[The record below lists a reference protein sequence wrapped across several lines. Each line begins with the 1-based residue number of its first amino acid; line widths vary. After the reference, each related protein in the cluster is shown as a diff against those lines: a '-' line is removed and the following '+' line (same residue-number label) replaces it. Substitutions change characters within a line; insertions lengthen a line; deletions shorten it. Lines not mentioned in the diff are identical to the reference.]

1 MPSEANSQNVRAGVY
16 ARYSSDSQRDA
27 SIDDQIRICRAE
39 IERHGWDL
47 VEVYADAALSG
58 ASTFRPGYQKLL
70 LDASTGAI
78 DVVVA
83 ESLDRLSRGLADVA
97 TLYKHLSYLG
107 VRLWTVAEGQITE
120 LHVGL
125 KGTMNALYLK
135 DLSQK
140 THRGLEGRVRSGMS
154 GGGICYGYDL
164 VPGQTGARKI
174 NEAEAAVVRRIYEE
188 YAAGRSPRA
197 IAMGLNKDSIPGPRG
212 RAWRDTTI
220 RGHITRGAGILN
232 NELYIGRLVWNRQRF
247 MKDPASGRRRSRRND
262 PGRLVIEEV
271 PDLRIIDDELWKA
284 VKARQT
290 AIRESEGV
298 SKARATRFWEQR
310 RAQYLLSGLVYC
322 GSCGSRLAAVG
333 RDYLACSAARGQG
346 TCTNRKGVRRSP
358 LEELILEGLQ
368 QRLMTPEMVEEFVTA
383 YHEEVNKHRREATA
397 ARAGKERELA
407 EVTRK
412 LDKLIEALIEGYR
425 TAGLQQRLEELE
437 ARKAAFEQELAS
449 DPPPPIRLHPNL
461 AQVYR
466 AKIERLHEA
475 LADPGL
481 RDEALG
487 ILRGLI
493 ERVVIHPAEDGLQV
507 EIVGEIVKMVEL
519 GLDAK
524 QAALHEEAACSV
536 KVVAG
541 AGFEPAT
548 FRL

>member
-1 MPSEANSQNVRAGVY
+1 MPSKVNSPTVRAAIY
-16 ARYSSDSQRDA
+16 ARYSSDNQRDA
-27 SIDDQIRICRAE
+27 SIDDQVRICRAE
-39 IERHGWDL
+39 IERHGWEL
-47 VEVYADAALSG
+47 VQVYADAALSG

-83 ESLDRLSRGLADVA
+83 ESLDRLSRDLADVA

-107 VRLWTVAEGQITE
+107 VRLWTVADGPINE

-135 DLSQK
+135 DLAQK
-140 THRGLEGRVRSGMS
+140 THRGLEGRVRSGML

-164 VPGQTGARKI
+164 VPGQPGVRRI
-174 NEAEAAVVRRIYEE
+174 NQAQAAVVVRIYEE
-188 YAAGRSPRA
+188 YAAGRSPQA
-197 IAMGLNKDSIPGPRG
+197 ITMQLNKEQIPGPRG
-212 RAWRDTTI
+212 GPWRDTTI
-220 RGHITRGAGILN
+220 RGHFTRGIGILN
-232 NELYIGRLVWNRQRF
+232 NEVYIGRRVWNRQRF
-247 MKDPASGRRRSRRND
+247 MKDPATGRRRARRND
-262 PGRLVIEEV
+262 PERLIVEEV
-271 PDLRIIDDELWKA
+271 PELRIIDDDLWAA

-298 SKARATRFWEQR
+298 TKARATRFWEQR
-310 RAQYLLSGLVYC
+310 RAQHLLTGLVYC
-322 GSCGSRLAAVG
+322 GSCGSRLASVG

-358 LEELILEGLQ
+358 LEALILEGLR
-368 QRLMTPEMVEEFVTA
+368 QRLMAPEMVEEFITA
-383 YHEEVNKHRREATA
+383 YHEEVNRHRREATA
-397 ARAGKERELA
+397 ARASKERALA

-425 TAGLQQRLEELE
+425 APGLQQRLDDME
-437 ARKAAFEQELAS
+437 ARKAVLEQELAA
-449 DPPPPIRLHPNL
+449 DPPPPVRLHPNL

-466 AKIERLHEA
+466 GKVERLHEA

-524 QAALHEEAACSV
+524 QAALPQEAACSV